1 MLLKKTIWMNS
12 HEGFLCLSL
21 VGLICDILKNLILY
35 FKKSDHYCMSNK
47 SVTIHELAN
56 LAGVSIASV
65 SRALNGKPGISDTLR
80 ARILS
85 LSEEINY
92 QPNVMARQLISGKT
106 PVVALC
112 MPPSPYEFSDRPYF
126 VHLYQAL
133 TLYLH
138 RKGLVPVLFAYENI
152 DQVFSQASSAILL
165 GATEDDRPEIFDRQ
179 KFPYVTLETGVGASV
194 VIDEANGVYKLTHYL
209 FKKGRKNMLFL
220 GENIDISTSQGR
232 LRGYRKA
239 INELGLQEHF
249 NNVSRQISSS
259 LSAYRQMM
267 EHFQSSE
274 SFPYDAIICANDELA
289 VGVIQAAEDAGYK
302 VPEDLSVTGFDDL
315 PRFSNKITTIHQ
327 DIPKI
332 AEAAVCLLSE
342 QLDGLPPRVIE
353 VMTRLVS
360 RESA

>member
-1 MLLKKTIWMNS
+1 MGLSRLQGEFAIFLSICLKS
-12 HEGFLCLSL
+12 FR
-21 VGLICDILKNLILY
+21 
-35 FKKSDHYCMSNK
+35 SDPIRMSNK
-47 SVTIHELAN
+47 SVTIHELAS

-65 SRALNGKPGISDTLR
+65 SRALNGKPGISEALR
-80 ARILS
+80 ARIIS

-92 QPNVMARQLISGKT
+92 KPNVMARQLISGKT

-152 DQVFSQASSAILL
+152 EDVFSQACSAILL
-165 GATEDDRPEIFDRQ
+165 GAAEDDRPEIFDRQ
-179 KFPYVTLETGVGASV
+179 KFPCVTLETGVGASV
-194 VIDEANGVYKLTHYL
+194 VTDEANGMYKLTHYL
-209 FKKGRKNMLFL
+209 FKKGRKNLLFL

-239 INELGLQEHF
+239 VAELGLQENF
-249 NNVSRQISSS
+249 DNVPSQISSS

-267 EHFQSSE
+267 GHFQSSE
-274 SFPYDAIICANDELA
+274 PFPYDAVVCANDELA

-302 VPEDLSVTGFDDL
+302 VPEDISVTGFDDL

-332 AEAAVCLLSE
+332 AEAAVSLLSE
-342 QLDGLPPRVIE
+342 QLDGLPPRVVE